1 MASDLLEL
9 PDGRQAQVWHGGVAT
24 GPLVMF
30 LHGTPDS
37 RLTALTGDAAAVRA
51 GVHLVAV
58 NRPGYGRS
66 DPAESG
72 LASVADDTV
81 AVADSLAVHRFA
93 VLGASGGGPYALAC
107 AARHPDRVSAVGA
120 VACPGVVPEL
130 DPPRLHEDPEDERD
144 ARVRELLEA
153 GDVEA
158 AVVELSAAIRGYRD
172 EVLDDDDAR
181 VVDRWSAEMHPDD
194 VEVVRS
200 LPVAELA
207 AGVRESLAS
216 PVGYIRDVVAFL
228 GDWEVRPEGVRS
240 PTWLWYG
247 TEDRNAAP
255 RHGTWLAQRV
265 PGSTLVVRE
274 QTAHMGALLL
284 HWDEML
290 ATLRDATD
298 D

>member
-37 RLTALTGDAAAVRA
+37 RLTAGTGDAAAVRA

-107 AARHPDRVSAVGA
+107 AARHPDRVAAVGT

-130 DPPRLHEDPEDERD
+130 DPPRLREDPEDERD

-153 GDVEA
+153 GDLEG
-158 AVVELSAAIRGYRD
+158 AVVELSAAIREHRD
-172 EVLDDDDAR
+172 QVLDEEDAT
-181 VVDRWSAEMHPDD
+181 VVDRWAAGMHPDD
-194 VEVVRS
+194 VELIRS

-216 PVGYIRDVVAFL
+216 PVGYVRDGLAFL
-228 GDWEVRPEGVRS
+228 GDWEVRPEDVRS

-247 TEDRNAAP
+247 DEDRNAAP
-255 RHGTWLAQRV
+255 RHGEWLAQRV
-265 PGSTLVVRE
+265 PGATLVVRE
-274 QTAHMGALLL
+274 QTAHLGTLLL

-290 ATLRDATD
+290 ATLREAIV
-298 D
+298 

>member
-144 ARVRELLEA
+144 ARVRELLEV
-153 GDVEA
+153 GDVAA

-247 TEDRNAAP
+247 TDDRNAAP

-290 ATLRDATD
+290 ATLRDATVD
-298 D
+298 

>member
-9 PDGRQAQVWHGGVAT
+9 PDGRQAEVWHGGVAT

-37 RLTALTGDAAAVRA
+37 RLTARTGDAAAVRA

-58 NRPGYGRS
+58 NRPGYGQS

-107 AARHPDRVSAVGA
+107 AARHPDRVAAVGA

-130 DPPRLHEDPEDERD
+130 EPPRLHEDPEDERD
-144 ARVRELLEA
+144 ALVRELVDA
-153 GDVEA
+153 GDIEA

-172 EVLDDDDAR
+172 HVLDEDDAT
-181 VVDRWSAEMHPDD
+181 VVDRWAEGMHPDD

-216 PVGYIRDVVAFL
+216 PVGYIRDVLAFL

-247 TEDRNAAP
+247 AEDRNAAP
-255 RHGTWLAQRV
+255 RHGEWLAPRV
-265 PGSTLVVRE
+265 PGSILVVRE
-274 QTAHMGALLL
+274 QTAHLGALLL
-284 HWDEML
+284 HWEEML
-290 ATLRDATD
+290 ATLRDAIG
-298 D
+298 

>member
-24 GPLVMF
+24 GPLVMY
-30 LHGTPDS
+30 LHGTPDC
-37 RLTALTGDAAAVRA
+37 RLTARTGDAAAVRV

-107 AARHPDRVSAVGA
+107 AARHPDRVAAVGA

-144 ARVRELLEA
+144 IRVRELVA
-153 GDVEA
+153 VGDVEA

-172 EVLDDDDAR
+172 HVLDEDDAT
-181 VVDRWSAEMHPDD
+181 VVDRWAEGMHPAD

-207 AGVRESLAS
+207 VGVRESLTS
-216 PVGYIRDVVAFL
+216 PVGYIRDGLAFL

-247 TEDRNAAP
+247 AEDRNAAP
-255 RHGTWLAQRV
+255 RHGEWLAQRV

-274 QTAHMGALLL
+274 QTAHLGALLL

-290 ATLRDATD
+290 ATLRDAIS
-298 D
+298 

>member
-9 PDGRQAQVWHGGVAT
+9 PDGRQAEVWHGGVPT
-24 GPLVMF
+24 GPLVIY
-30 LHGTPDS
+30 LHGTPDC
-37 RLTALTGDAAAVRA
+37 RLTARTGDAAAVRA

-107 AARHPDRVSAVGA
+107 AARHPDRVAAVGT

-144 ARVRELLEA
+144 ARVRELLAA

-172 EVLDDDDAR
+172 HVLDEDDAT
-181 VVDRWSAEMHPDD
+181 VVDRWVEGMHPAD

-200 LPVAELA
+200 LPVAEVA
-207 AGVRESLAS
+207 VGVRESLMS
-216 PVGYIRDVVAFL
+216 PVGYVRDALAFL
-228 GDWEVRPEGVRS
+228 GAWEVRPEGVRS

-247 TEDRNAAP
+247 AEDRRAAP
-255 RHGTWLAQRV
+255 RHGEWLAQRV

-274 QTAHMGALLL
+274 QTAHLGALLL

-290 ATLRDATD
+290 ATLRDASS
-298 D
+298 

>member
-9 PDGRQAQVWHGGVAT
+9 PDGRQAEVWHGGVAT
-24 GPLVMF
+24 GPLVMY
-30 LHGTPDS
+30 LHGTPDC
-37 RLTALTGDAAAVRA
+37 RLTARTGDAAAGRA

-93 VLGASGGGPYALAC
+93 VLGVSGGGPYALAC
-107 AARHPDRVSAVGA
+107 ATRHPDRVAAVGA

-153 GDVEA
+153 GDVEQ

-172 EVLDDDDAR
+172 HVLDEDDAT
-181 VVDRWSAEMHPDD
+181 VVDRWVEEMHPDD
-194 VEVVRS
+194 VEVIRS
-200 LPVAELA
+200 LPAAELA
-207 AGVRESLAS
+207 AGVREALAS
-216 PVGYIRDVVAFL
+216 PVGYIRDVLALL

-247 TEDRNAAP
+247 AEDRNAAP
-255 RHGTWLAQRV
+255 RHGEWLAQRV

-274 QTAHMGALLL
+274 QTAHLGALLL
-284 HWDEML
+284 HWDEIL
-290 ATLRDATD
+290 ATLRESIS
-298 D
+298 

>member
-9 PDGRQAQVWHGGVAT
+9 PDGRQAEVWHGGVAT
-24 GPLVMF
+24 GPLVMY
-30 LHGTPDS
+30 LHGTPDC
-37 RLTALTGDAAAVRA
+37 RLTARTGDAAAVRA

-107 AARHPDRVSAVGA
+107 AARHPDRVAAVGT

-172 EVLDDDDAR
+172 HVLDEDDAT
-181 VVDRWSAEMHPDD
+181 VVDRWAEGMHPAD

-207 AGVRESLAS
+207 VGVRESLMS
-216 PVGYIRDVVAFL
+216 PVGYIRDALAFL

-247 TEDRNAAP
+247 AEDRNAAP
-255 RHGTWLAQRV
+255 RHGEWLAQRV

-274 QTAHMGALLL
+274 QTAHLGALLL

-290 ATLRDATD
+290 ATLRDAIG
-298 D
+298 

>member
-9 PDGRQAQVWHGGVAT
+9 PDGRQAEVWHGGVAS
-24 GPLVMF
+24 GPLVMY

-37 RLTALTGDAAAVRA
+37 RLTARTGDAAAVRA

-107 AARHPDRVSAVGA
+107 AARHPDRVAAVGT

-158 AVVELSAAIRGYRD
+158 AVVELSASIRGYRD
-172 EVLDDDDAR
+172 HVLDEDDAT
-181 VVDRWSAEMHPDD
+181 VVDRWAEGMHPDD

-200 LPVAELA
+200 LPAAELA
-207 AGVRESLAS
+207 AGIRESLAS
-216 PVGYIRDVVAFL
+216 PVGYIRDALAFL

-247 TEDRNAAP
+247 AEDRNAAP
-255 RHGTWLAQRV
+255 RHGEWLVQRV
-265 PGSTLVVRE
+265 PGSTLVVHE
-274 QTAHMGALLL
+274 QTAHLGALLL
-284 HWDEML
+284 HWDQML
-290 ATLRDATD
+290 ATLRKTIA
-298 D
+298 

>member
-9 PDGRQAQVWHGGVAT
+9 PDGRQAEVWHGGVAT

-37 RLTALTGDAAAVRA
+37 RLTARTGDAAAVRA

-81 AVADSLAVHRFA
+81 AVADSLGVHRFA

-107 AARHPDRVSAVGA
+107 AARHPDRVAAVGA

-130 DPPRLHEDPEDERD
+130 DPPRLHEDPEDDRD
-144 ARVRELLEA
+144 ARVRELLQV
-153 GDVEA
+153 GDVQE

-172 EVLDDDDAR
+172 HVLDEEDAT
-181 VVDRWSAEMHPDD
+181 VVDHWADGMHPDD

-216 PVGYIRDVVAFL
+216 PVGYIRDVLAFL
-228 GDWEVRPEGVRS
+228 DHWEVRPEEVRS

-247 TEDRNAAP
+247 AEDRTAAP
-255 RHGTWLAQRV
+255 RHGEWLAQRV

-274 QTAHMGALLL
+274 QTAHLGVLLL

-290 ATLRDATD
+290 ATLRDAID
-298 D
+298 

>member
-9 PDGRQAQVWHGGVAT
+9 PDGRQAEVWHGGLAT
-24 GPLVMF
+24 GPLVMY
-30 LHGTPDS
+30 LHGTPDC
-37 RLTALTGDAAAVRA
+37 RLTARTGDAAAVRA

-107 AARHPDRVSAVGA
+107 GARHPDRVAAVGA

-144 ARVRELLEA
+144 ALVRELLEA
-153 GDVEA
+153 GDVEE
-158 AVVELSAAIRGYRD
+158 AVVELSATIRGYRD
-172 EVLDDDDAR
+172 HVLDEDDAT
-181 VVDRWSAEMHPDD
+181 VVDRWAQGMHPDD

-216 PVGYIRDVVAFL
+216 PVGYIRDVLAFL

-240 PTWLWYG
+240 PSWLWYG
-247 TEDRNAAP
+247 AEDRNAAP
-255 RHGTWLAQRV
+255 RHGEWLAERV

-274 QTAHMGALLL
+274 RTAHLGALLL

-290 ATLRDATD
+290 ATLREAID
-298 D
+298 

>member
-144 ARVRELLEA
+144 ARVRELLEV
-153 GDVEA
+153 GDVAA

>member
-1 MASDLLEL
+1 MTSDLLEL
-9 PDGRQAQVWHGGVAT
+9 PDGRQAQVWHGGVPT

-37 RLTALTGDAAAVRA
+37 RLTARTGDAAAVRA
-51 GVHLVAV
+51 GVHLVAL

-93 VLGASGGGPYALAC
+93 VLGVSGGGPYALAC
-107 AARHPDRVSAVGA
+107 GARHPDRVAAVGA
-120 VACPGVVPEL
+120 VACPGVVREL

-153 GDVEA
+153 GDIDA
-158 AVVELSAAIRGYRD
+158 AVVELSAAIRGHRD
-172 EVLDDDDAR
+172 QVLDDDDAT
-181 VVDRWSAEMHPDD
+181 VLDRWSAGMHPRD
-194 VEVVRS
+194 VELVRS

-216 PVGYIRDVVAFL
+216 PVGYIRDALVLL
-228 GDWEVRPEGVRS
+228 GDWEVRPADVRS

-247 TEDRNAAP
+247 AQDRTASP
-255 RHGTWLAQRV
+255 RHGEWLAERV

-274 QTAHMGALLL
+274 QTAHLGALLL
-284 HWDEML
+284 HWDELL
-290 ATLRDATD
+290 ATLRDRIA
-298 D
+298 

>member
-37 RLTALTGDAAAVRA
+37 RLTAGTGDAAAVRA

-93 VLGASGGGPYALAC
+93 VLGVSGGGPYALAC
-107 AARHPDRVSAVGA
+107 GARHPDRVAAVGA
-120 VACPGVVPEL
+120 VACPGVVREL
-130 DPPRLHEDPEDERD
+130 EPPRLHEDPEDERD

-153 GDVEA
+153 GDEDA
-158 AVVELSAAIRGYRD
+158 AVVELSAAICGHRD
-172 EVLDDDDAR
+172 HVLDEDDAT
-181 VVDRWSAEMHPDD
+181 VVDRWSAGMHPSDLA
-194 VEVVRS
+194 VVRS
-200 LPVAELA
+200 LPVPELA

-216 PVGYIRDVVAFL
+216 PVGYIRDGLVLL
-228 GDWEVRPEGVRS
+228 GDWEVRPEEVRS

-247 TEDRNAAP
+247 AEDRTAAP
-255 RHGTWLAQRV
+255 RHGEWLAERV
-265 PGSTLVVRE
+265 PGATLIVRE
-274 QTAHMGALLL
+274 RTAHLGAQLL

-290 ATLRDATD
+290 GTLRDALA
-298 D
+298 